1 MAFSYLWK
9 ACEEGGKYAVKKAGA
24 CEETVF
30 THMITQTGR
39 MAMTWNETVEAYLS
53 TQRGITADR
62 YRHALDDFVTWYRG
76 TYGEEPEPKL
86 LTDEEAREW
95 RACLTGVKKYAAAT
109 VNVRLSALKGLV
121 RHAGGRLEIKGMRK
135 VQQPI
140 EPLSG
145 RELGRLVRATEQHE
159 WGAEWMPK
167 RNAALIA
174 LMARAG
180 LRIGEVVGLDLED
193 VALNERSG
201 WVTIR
206 QGKGLKERRV
216 PLGLQ
221 ARKALTTYLDV
232 RPGVDTPALFVTK
245 SWRRMSERPVQRLVK
260 SAAQRAGVQQNVTP
274 HVLRHTFAT
283 RFLRK
288 GGDLATLRDILG
300 HANLATTSRYLHADA
315 TRMQEM
321 VEDL

>member
-1 MAFSYLWK
+1 
-9 ACEEGGKYAVKKAGA
+9 
-24 CEETVF
+24 
-30 THMITQTGR
+30 
-39 MAMTWNETVEAYLS
+39 MTWNEAVKAYLN
-53 TQRGITADR
+53 TQRGITTDR
-62 YRHALDDFVTWYRG
+62 YCHALEDFAAWYRG

-95 RACLTGVKKYAAAT
+95 RAHLAGVKKYAAAT
-109 VNVRLSALKGLV
+109 VNVRLSALKGLA
-121 RHAGGRLEIKGMRK
+121 RHAGGRLEIRGMRK
-135 VQQPI
+135 VQQPV

-145 RELGRLVRATEQHE
+145 RELGRLVRAVEQHE
-159 WGAEWMPK
+159 WGPDWMPA
-167 RNAALIA
+167 RNAALVA

-180 LRIGEVVGLDLED
+180 LRVGEVVGLDLED

-201 WVTIR
+201 WVTVR

-216 PLGLQ
+216 PLSLQ
-221 ARKALTTYLDV
+221 TRKALAAYLDV
-232 RPGVDTPALFVTK
+232 RPGADTPALFLTK
-245 SWRRMSERPVQRLVK
+245 NWHRMDKRPVQRLVK
-260 SAAQRAGVQQNVTP
+260 SAAQRAGIQQDVTP
-274 HVLRHTFAT
+274 HVLRHSFAT

-321 VEDL
+321 VEEL

>member
-1 MAFSYLWK
+1 
-9 ACEEGGKYAVKKAGA
+9 
-24 CEETVF
+24 
-30 THMITQTGR
+30 
-39 MAMTWNETVEAYLS
+39 MTWNEAVKAYLN

-62 YRHALDDFVTWYRG
+62 YRHALEDFAAWYRG
-76 TYGEEPEPKL
+76 TYGEEPEPRL

-95 RACLTGVKKYAAAT
+95 RVHLTGVKKYAAAT

-121 RHAGGRLEIKGMRK
+121 RHAGGRLEVKGMRK

-145 RELGRLVRATEQHE
+145 RDLGRLVRAVEQHE
-159 WGAEWMPK
+159 WGAKWMPT
-167 RNAALIA
+167 RNTALVA

-180 LRIGEVVGLDLED
+180 LRVGEVVELDLED

-201 WVTIR
+201 WVTVR

-216 PLGLQ
+216 PLSLQ
-221 ARKALTTYLDV
+221 ARKALAGYLEV
-232 RPGVDTPALFVTK
+232 RPEAETPALFLTK
-245 SWRRMSERPVQRLVK
+245 SWRRLGKRPVQRLVK
-260 SAAQRAGVQQNVTP
+260 SAAQRAGIKQDVTP

-288 GGDLATLRDILG
+288 GGDLATLRDVMG

>member
-1 MAFSYLWK
+1 
-9 ACEEGGKYAVKKAGA
+9 
-24 CEETVF
+24 
-30 THMITQTGR
+30 
-39 MAMTWNETVEAYLS
+39 MTWNEAVKAYLN

-62 YRHALDDFVTWYRG
+62 YRHALEDFAAWYRG

-95 RACLTGVKKYAAAT
+95 RAHLAGVKKCAAAT
-109 VNVRLSALKGLV
+109 VNLRLSALKGLV
-121 RHAGGRLEIKGMRK
+121 RHAGGRLEVKGMRK
-135 VQQPI
+135 VQQPV

-145 RELGRLVRATEQHE
+145 RELGRLVRAVEQHE
-159 WGAEWMPK
+159 WGAEWMPL
-167 RNAALIA
+167 RNAALVA

-180 LRIGEVVGLDLED
+180 LRVGEVVELDLED
-193 VALNERSG
+193 VVLNERSG
-201 WVTIR
+201 WVTVR

-216 PLGLQ
+216 PLSLQ
-221 ARKALTTYLDV
+221 ARKALTGYLEV
-232 RPGVDTPALFVTK
+232 RPEAETSALFLTK
-245 SWRRMSERPVQRLVK
+245 SWRRLGKRPVQRLVK
-260 SAAQRAGVQQNVTP
+260 SAAQRAGIEQDVTP
-274 HVLRHTFAT
+274 HVLRHSFAT

>member
-1 MAFSYLWK
+1 
-9 ACEEGGKYAVKKAGA
+9 
-24 CEETVF
+24 
-30 THMITQTGR
+30 
-39 MAMTWNETVEAYLS
+39 MTWNEAVRAYLN

-62 YRHALDDFVTWYRG
+62 YRHALEDFAAWYRG

-95 RACLTGVKKYAAAT
+95 RAYLAGVKKYAAAT
-109 VNVRLSALKGLV
+109 VNLRLSALKGLV
-121 RHAGGRLEIKGMRK
+121 RHAGSRLEVKGMRK
-135 VQQPI
+135 VQQPV

-145 RELGRLVRATEQHE
+145 RELGRLVRAVEQHE
-159 WGAEWMPK
+159 WGAEWMPA
-167 RNAALIA
+167 RNAALVA

-201 WVTIR
+201 WVTVR

-216 PLGLQ
+216 PLSLQ
-221 ARKALTTYLDV
+221 ARKTLAGYLEV
-232 RPGVDTPALFVTK
+232 RPEAETPALFLTK
-245 SWRRMSERPVQRLVK
+245 SCRRLGKRPVQRLVK
-260 SAAQRAGVQQNVTP
+260 SAAQRAGLQQDVTP
-274 HVLRHTFAT
+274 HVLRHSFAT

-321 VEDL
+321 VEEL

>member
-1 MAFSYLWK
+1 
-9 ACEEGGKYAVKKAGA
+9 
-24 CEETVF
+24 
-30 THMITQTGR
+30 
-39 MAMTWNETVEAYLS
+39 MTWNEAVRAYLN

-62 YRHALDDFVTWYRG
+62 YRHALEDFAAWYRG

-95 RACLTGVKKYAAAT
+95 RAYLAGVKKYAAAT
-109 VNVRLSALKGLV
+109 VNLRLSALKGLV
-121 RHAGGRLEIKGMRK
+121 RHAGSRLEVKGMRK

-145 RELGRLVRATEQHE
+145 RELGRLMRAVEQHE
-159 WGAEWMPK
+159 WGADWMPL
-167 RNAALIA
+167 RNAALVA

-201 WVTIR
+201 WVTVR

-216 PLGLQ
+216 PLSLQ
-221 ARKALTTYLDV
+221 ARKTLAGYLEV
-232 RPGVDTPALFVTK
+232 RPEAETPALFLTK
-245 SWRRMSERPVQRLVK
+245 SCRRLGKRPVQRLVK
-260 SAAQRAGVQQNVTP
+260 SAAQRAGLQQDVTP
-274 HVLRHTFAT
+274 HVLRHSFAT

-288 GGDLATLRDILG
+288 GGDLATLRDVLG

-321 VEDL
+321 VEEL

>member
-1 MAFSYLWK
+1 
-9 ACEEGGKYAVKKAGA
+9 
-24 CEETVF
+24 
-30 THMITQTGR
+30 
-39 MAMTWNETVEAYLS
+39 MTWNEAVKAYLS

-62 YRHALDDFVTWYRG
+62 YRHALEDFAAWYRG

-95 RACLTGVKKYAAAT
+95 RAYLAGVKKYAAAT
-109 VNVRLSALKGLV
+109 VNLRLSALKGLV
-121 RHAGGRLEIKGMRK
+121 RHAGSRLEVKGMRK

-145 RELGRLVRATEQHE
+145 RELGRLMRAVEQHE
-159 WGAEWMPK
+159 WGADWMPL
-167 RNAALIA
+167 RNAALVA

-201 WVTIR
+201 WVTVR

-216 PLGLQ
+216 PLSLQ
-221 ARKALTTYLDV
+221 ARKTLAGYLEV
-232 RPGVDTPALFVTK
+232 RPEAETPALFLTK
-245 SWRRMSERPVQRLVK
+245 SCRRLGKRPVQRLVK
-260 SAAQRAGVQQNVTP
+260 SAAQRAGLQQDVTP
-274 HVLRHTFAT
+274 HVLRHSFAT

-321 VEDL
+321 VEEL

>member
-1 MAFSYLWK
+1 
-9 ACEEGGKYAVKKAGA
+9 
-24 CEETVF
+24 
-30 THMITQTGR
+30 
-39 MAMTWNETVEAYLS
+39 MTWNEAVQVYLS

-62 YRHALDDFVTWYRG
+62 YRHALEDFAAWYRG

-95 RACLTGVKKYAAAT
+95 RAHLTGVKKYAAAT
-109 VNVRLSALKGLV
+109 VNLRLSALKGLV

-135 VQQPI
+135 VQQPV

-145 RELGRLVRATEQHE
+145 RELGRLVRAVEQHE
-159 WGAEWMPK
+159 WGAEWMPA
-167 RNAALIA
+167 RNAALVA

-201 WVTIR
+201 WVTVR

-216 PLGLQ
+216 PLSLQ
-221 ARKALTTYLDV
+221 ARKTLAGYLEV
-232 RPGVDTPALFVTK
+232 RPEAATPALFLTK
-245 SWRRMSERPVQRLVK
+245 SWRRLGKRPVQRLVK
-260 SAAQRAGVQQNVTP
+260 SVAQRAGLQQDVTP
-274 HVLRHTFAT
+274 HVLRHSFAT

-321 VEDL
+321 VEEL

>member
-1 MAFSYLWK
+1 
-9 ACEEGGKYAVKKAGA
+9 
-24 CEETVF
+24 
-30 THMITQTGR
+30 
-39 MAMTWNETVEAYLS
+39 MTWNEAVRAYLN

-62 YRHALDDFVTWYRG
+62 YRHALEDFAAWYRG

-95 RACLTGVKKYAAAT
+95 RAYLAGVKKYAAAT
-109 VNVRLSALKGLV
+109 VNLRLSALKGLV
-121 RHAGGRLEIKGMRK
+121 RHAGSRLEVKGMRK

-145 RELGRLVRATEQHE
+145 RELGRLMRAVEQHE
-159 WGAEWMPK
+159 WGADWMPL
-167 RNAALIA
+167 RNAALVA

-201 WVTIR
+201 WVTVR

-216 PLGLQ
+216 PLSLQ
-221 ARKALTTYLDV
+221 ARKTLAGYLEV
-232 RPGVDTPALFVTK
+232 RPEAETPALFLTK
-245 SWRRMSERPVQRLVK
+245 SCRRLGKRPVQRLVK
-260 SAAQRAGVQQNVTP
+260 SAAQRAGLQQDVTP
-274 HVLRHTFAT
+274 HVLRHSFAT

-321 VEDL
+321 VEEL

>member
-1 MAFSYLWK
+1 
-9 ACEEGGKYAVKKAGA
+9 
-24 CEETVF
+24 
-30 THMITQTGR
+30 
-39 MAMTWNETVEAYLS
+39 MTWNEAVRAYLN

-62 YRHALDDFVTWYRG
+62 YRHALEDFAAWYRG

-95 RACLTGVKKYAAAT
+95 RAYLAGVKKYAAAT
-109 VNVRLSALKGLV
+109 VNLRLSALKGLV
-121 RHAGGRLEIKGMRK
+121 RHAGSRLEVKGMRK

-145 RELGRLVRATEQHE
+145 RELGRLMRAVEQHE
-159 WGAEWMPK
+159 WGADWMPL
-167 RNAALIA
+167 RNAALVA

-180 LRIGEVVGLDLED
+180 LRIGEVVGLALED

-201 WVTIR
+201 WVTVR

-216 PLGLQ
+216 PLSLQ
-221 ARKALTTYLDV
+221 ARKTLAGYLEV
-232 RPGVDTPALFVTK
+232 RPEAETPALFLTK
-245 SWRRMSERPVQRLVK
+245 SCRRLGKRPVQRLVK
-260 SAAQRAGVQQNVTP
+260 SAAQRAGLQQDVTP
-274 HVLRHTFAT
+274 HVLRHSFAT

-321 VEDL
+321 VEEL